1 MVVRGEK
8 KSLGL
13 SNASLQQHIFLSLPY
28 HKAMLW
34 QPILLYLTK
43 IQGIQLVKAGVES
56 GQKRYLPSKNICLKY
71 KIFKFSLCG
80 NNKR

>member
-56 GQKRYLPSKNICLKY
+56 GQKDICPQNICLKY